1 LYSFLEKKNENLVF
15 YLKKNYTVDAD
26 ASSSGILGINGV
38 TITCSTELPMVP
50 RSLLEYSSKEKT

>member
-26 ASSSGILGINGV
+26 ASSSDTLGINGV